1 MRLADSLERLSGTEK
16 GSLSRKGRERRRA
29 GYHPPLRP
37 RFEFLEQRVSPAVL
51 AIDPVHL
58 TVNGSPNTIYGAPFT
73 ASVVDGV
80 ARFDIASDLS
90 VAEGDTIVVGPG
102 RAVSLVIGGGLE
114 LPAGSAL
121 DSAADAL
128 TIQASGTVNLAGSV
142 VVGGSLSVSGQT
154 VINSGAIHADGGV
167 GGTIAIQ
174 AASFQNSGRITADGT
189 GGAGGTVRVAF
200 TGSYV
205 ETTSGLIAADGA
217 GGAGGRVTID
227 GERPPATC
235 SRAGGRRPRG
245 RPAVAWGSWRAPS
258 M

>member
-37 RFEFLEQRVSPAVL
+37 RFEFLEQRLAPAVL

-154 VINSGAIHADGGV
+154 VINSGAIHADGASAGRSPSRPRV
-167 GGTIAIQ
+167 SRTP
-174 AASFQNSGRITADGT
+174 AASPPT
-189 GGAGGTVRVAF
+189 GPAVRGARCEWPSPGPM
-200 TGSYV
+200 S
-205 ETTSGLIAADGA
+205 
-217 GGAGGRVTID
+217 
-227 GERPPATC
+227 
-235 SRAGGRRPRG
+235 RRPR
-245 RPAVAWGSWRAPS
+245 A
-258 M
+258 